1 LSAGR
6 KGRCLQVSDPEQL
19 LQALAQRAG
28 VTVEEVWT
36 VAREMLEEQGGRV
49 SMAGAVV
56 LAAREMDV
64 SLAPTR
70 TAVIFTIGTRAYPHE
85 RDLVGAVLGAGATVL
100 VDVRRLGGE
109 PDFEALE
116 DMFAPRQVRLVPLAG
131 ADVELLQLRDLGP
144 PAWLL
149 KAHREEPHWDS
160 FTTMYMKHLDLGY
173 EAPDLC
179 LELVGRARKGQVLVL
194 LCAEETPVQC
204 HRKLLAEHLARLLEA
219 EGVAT
224 TVTHIEPE

>member
-1 LSAGR
+1 
-6 KGRCLQVSDPEQL
+6 VSDPEQL

-70 TAVIFTIGTRAYPHE
+70 TA
-85 RDLVGAVLGAGATVL
+85 